1 MFSRPLSLA
10 RFLIIYRIG
19 STSYWITLPGQSAAA
34 IRQGWTNWHRGA
46 TLLSVVE
53 CDVHGLPV

>member
-1 MFSRPLSLA
+1 MFSRPRSLA
-10 RFLIIYRIG
+10 RFLVSYAIG
-19 STSYWITLPGQSAAA
+19 SRSYQITLPGQSSAA
-34 IRQGWTNWHRGA
+34 IRQGWDSWHRGA